1 MLTTLKSW
9 IAARPVAAYYAM
21 TLAISWGYW
30 MTLLVQGK
38 RVGPGSE
45 VSHFPGLLGPFL
57 AAVILTAYLNG
68 WPGVRELF
76 GRMTRWRTAWP
87 WGLAVAMA
95 PLPLAILVM
104 VALHFSGIPLPSW
117 HDFQVFPGLPAGLP
131 LWAVVLLVFLV
142 NGYGEEVG
150 WRGFVME
157 KWLTR
162 YGRFG
167 TTVRVAALWI
177 VWHIPLF
184 RLSESMAALV
194 GPMLLGWILALILGA
209 FVLAHLYLFS
219 GRSIFVLALWH
230 ASYNMVVAPP
240 GAAGVLAAA
249 ISTVVMI
256 WGAALAWSWWNNRHQ
271 DFSN

>member
-167 TTVRVAALWI
+167 TTVRVAAHSRRRSNRKI
-177 VWHIPLF
+177 APTS
-184 RLSESMAALV
+184 RDSPMTCTLSTAGHAHSVCMKVRTE
-194 GPMLLGWILALILGA
+194 PTLAS
-209 FVLAHLYLFS
+209 VLTS
-219 GRSIFVLALWH
+219 QI
-230 ASYNMVVAPP
+230 
-240 GAAGVLAAA
+240 
-249 ISTVVMI
+249 
-256 WGAALAWSWWNNRHQ
+256 
-271 DFSN
+271 